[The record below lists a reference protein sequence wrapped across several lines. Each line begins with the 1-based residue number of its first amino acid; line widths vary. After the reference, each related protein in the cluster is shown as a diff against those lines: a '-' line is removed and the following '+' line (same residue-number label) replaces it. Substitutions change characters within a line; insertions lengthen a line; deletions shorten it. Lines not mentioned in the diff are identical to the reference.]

1 MESSVETLV
10 GLLENWS
17 RAGTRVHLSFT
28 NNWEGWKVDGFE
40 SLDSVKLSEGVLAL
54 GVGGWAVSFSVDRFK
69 RVSIVNPLES
79 SEGISLPESSGSGIE
94 KVAYVSDKAVF
105 IDFAEE
111 GGKESHSYLAIA
123 KMMDDNSFPKA

>member
-1 MESSVETLV
+1 MESSVETLM

-17 RAGTRVHLSFT
+17 SAGTRVHLSFT
-28 NNWEGWKVDGFE
+28 NNWEGWKFDGFE

-54 GVGGWAVSFSVDRFK
+54 VIGGWALSFSVDRFK

-79 SEGISLPESSGSGIE
+79 SEGISLPESAGIE
-94 KVAYVSDKAVF
+94 RVAYVSDKAVF

-111 GGKESHSYLAIA
+111 GGKESHSYFAIA
-123 KMMDDNSFPKA
+123 KMMDDNSFAKA